1 VARGDGQDRELALE
15 AGVVTQQQLHA
26 ARAQQRKTGR
36 RLGAVLVELGYLSE
50 PQVTDLVAK
59 QYGLPA
65 VHDLDTREVPRDV
78 LGRVPREHCLS
89 HCVLPLARQG
99 AQLHLAMA
107 DPTNLFAVDPVQ
119 FRTGL
124 KVQPVVAAE
133 SAIARAIQRL
143 YGEEKGL
150 KLKAPDAGVQAAG
163 GGEGEA
169 PAELDANDIAFDGV
183 EIDPD
188 ALGEDETDVEQV
200 QVGPEEIDLAS
211 LTRGGSDRPVVGLV
225 NRILVEAYRRG
236 ASDIH
241 VEPYEKEFAVRFRI
255 DGLLSEFG
263 NLPPRV
269 RESVTTRIKIM
280 ANLDIAER
288 RLPQG
293 GRIKIRIRQDDK
305 ARDLDFRV
313 SCLPTLWGEKIVL
326 RLLDKAKLMLDMT
339 KLGFEPGS
347 LERFKAAIAKPYGI
361 VLVTGPTGSGKTN
374 TLYSALSSLN
384 TRDTNIMTAEDPVEF
399 NLRGINQVQIREA
412 VGLTFAMALRE
423 FLRQDPNIILVGE
436 IRDYET
442 AEIAVKAALTGHLVL
457 STLHTNDAHSTVS
470 RLVNMGIEPFLVGT
484 AVNLIQA
491 QRLVRRVLPRG
502 PRGLRRAA
510 SGPAAAPPGAGGIAD
525 RDGRR
530 QRRVPR
536 RRSPAER
543 PALPPLRPPRPGPH
557 GARGPAREPAGPRR
571 GAPAAGRGL
580 PGARGR
586 GRRGRAHAPPHA
598 ADARA
603 GCGDGAAPSRRERRR
618 AADRG
623 VGRDGGGAGSG
634 PDGGAAG
641 GDPGGRRARRRGP
654 GRCPR
659 DEALTAPA
667 DPEGEAAAGGR
678 ERPGARAGRGARP
691 AGRRGGERRLARSRN
706 MTLDNATVTVAFF
719 RRWLTKPV
727 TGSRS
732 WPCSAA

>member
-1 VARGDGQDRELALE
+1 LSVRIGDLALA
-15 AGVVTQQQLHA
+15 AGLVTAGQLHE
-26 ARAQQRKTGR
+26 AREQQKKTGR
-36 RLGAVLVELGYLSE
+36 RLGAVLVELGHVSE

-65 VHDLDTREVPRDV
+65 VHDLDTLEVPRDV
-78 LGRVPREHCLS
+78 LARVPREHCLS
-89 HCVLPLARQG
+89 HCVVPLSRQG
-99 AQLHLAMA
+99 AVLQLAMA
-107 DPTNLFAVDPVQ
+107 DPTNIFAVDPVQ

-133 SAIARAIQRL
+133 SAIARAILRL

-150 KLKAPDAGVQAAG
+150 ALTQAPGANGRARTVSDDA
-163 GGEGEA
+163 E
-169 PAELDANDIAFDGV
+169 PAQELEANDIAFEGV
-183 EIDPD
+183 QIDPD
-188 ALGEDETDVEQV
+188 ALGEDEADVEQV

-241 VEPYEKEFAVRFRI
+241 IEPYEKEFSVRFRI
-255 DGLLSEFG
+255 DGLLTEFG

-293 GRIKIRIRQDDK
+293 GRIKIRMRQDDR

-326 RLLDKAKLMLDMT
+326 RLLDKSKLMLDMT

-374 TLYSALSSLN
+374 TLYSALQALN
-384 TRDTNIMTAEDPVEF
+384 RRDTNIMTAEDPVEF
-399 NLRGINQVQIREA
+399 NLRGINQVQIREN
-412 VGLTFAMALRE
+412 VGLSFAMALRE

-457 STLHTNDAHSTVS
+457 STLHTNDAPSSIS

-491 QRLVRRVLPRG
+491 QRLVRRICTRCQVDVTKDIHSQSLVE
-502 PRGLRRAA
+502 
-510 SGPAAAPPGAGGIAD
+510 AGFE
-525 RDGRR
+525 
-530 QRRVPR
+530 
-536 RRSPAER
+536 PAELG
-543 PALPPLRPPRPGPH
+543 ALKVF
-557 GARGPAREPAGPRR
+557 
-571 GAPAAGRGL
+571 
-580 PGARGR
+580 RGR
-586 GRRGRAHAPPHA
+586 GCA
-598 ADARA
+598 A
-603 GCGDGAAPSRRERRR
+603 CN
-618 AADRG
+618 
-623 VGRDGGGAGSG
+623 GSG
-634 PDGGAAG
+634 YKGRVGLYEVMEVTESIRDLVMVGATAVEIK
-641 GDPGGRRARRRGP
+641 RK
-654 GRCPR
+654 
-659 DEALTAPA
+659 ALE
-667 DPEGEAAAGGR
+667 EGMLTLRMSGLEKIRQGITGLEEVLR
-678 ERPGARAGRGARP
+678 E
-691 AGRRGGERRLARSRN
+691 
-706 MTLDNATVTVAFF
+706 TV
-719 RRWLTKPV
+719 R
-727 TGSRS
+727 
-732 WPCSAA
+732 